1 MTRMPLK
8 GFVLPMARQAE
19 GNRGYR
25 WRPFSRSAAV
35 QNQLNAVFACFG
47 SAVRHSQLF
56 EEELERFLTA
66 YNLVTSDSVTVEDMR
81 SGKSIGVVVSRLRRY
96 VGKQEKND
104 YFRIMKLLST
114 TLRERELLLHKFF
127 LNREARFH
135 SHMGRRRLIAELQR
149 IEHNLDRSRL
159 ALNSM
164 ESALWR
170 DSLSYLPATGMQDD
184 SLWRWGPI

>member
-1 MTRMPLK
+1 MDK
-8 GFVLPMARQAE
+8 QVE
-19 GNRGYR
+19 GNRRYR
-25 WRPFSRSAAV
+25 ARPFEFPESV
-35 QNQLNAVFACFG
+35 QDQLNAVFACFG

-66 YNLVTSDSVTVEDMR
+66 YNLVTSDSVTVEDMG
-81 SGKSIGVVVSRLRRY
+81 SGKSIWVVVSRVRRY
-96 VGKQEKND
+96 VGKQEKID

-114 TLRERELLLHKFF
+114 TLRKRELLLHKFF

-135 SHMGRRRLIAELQR
+135 SHMGRRRLIVELLR